1 MKSRQA
7 KVVVITGASAGIGRA
22 TACEFAKQGAVIAL
36 LARDAQRLEEVCREV
51 EQLGGKAIAI
61 PTDVAEFEQVEAAA
75 ERIERELGPVD
86 VWVNNAM
93 TTVFAPFE
101 AISPQDY
108 RRVTDVTYH
117 GYVWGTMAALKTMR
131 PRNHGTIVQVGSAL
145 AYRAIPLQ
153 SAYCGA
159 KHAIEGFTES
169 VRCELIHAK
178 SKVHITMVQMPAVNT
193 PQFDWCAT
201 SLDKQPKPVGTV
213 YQPEVAASAIV
224 WASQAKRREVVVGA
238 SSSMAIMGEKLAP
251 GLLDH
256 YLARTAV
263 SGQQGE
269 EFIAAD
275 RPSNLWQPVPGSF
288 GAHGRFD
295 DKALDKSRALWL
307 TKNRNRLMAGGA
319 ATLILAALG
328 VRQWGLR
335 RAKTAASQGSV
346 ASTEPQSGSME
357 HP

>member
-1 MKSRQA
+1 MKPKQA
-7 KVVVITGASAGIGRA
+7 QVVVITGASAGIGRA
-22 TACEFAKQGAVIAL
+22 TACEFARQGAHIAL
-36 LARDAQRLEEVCREV
+36 LARDEQRLEETRKEV

-61 PTDVAEFEQVEAAA
+61 PTDVAEFEQVQAAA
-75 ERIERELGPVD
+75 ERAERELGPID

-93 TTVFAPFE
+93 TTVFAPFGE
-101 AISPQDY
+101 ISHEDY

-117 GYVWGTMAALKTMR
+117 GYVWGTMAALKYMR

-159 KHAIEGFTES
+159 KHAIDGFTES
-169 VRCELIHAK
+169 VRTELIHDK
-178 SKVHITMVQMPAVNT
+178 SKVHITKVQMPAVNT

-201 SLDKQPKPVGTV
+201 TLDKQPKPVGTV

-224 WASQAKRREVVVGA
+224 WASQARRREIYVGL
-238 SSSMAIMGEKLAP
+238 SSSMAIVGDKVAP

-263 SGQQGE
+263 SGQQADAP
-269 EFIAAD
+269 ISAD
-275 RPSNLWQPVPGSF
+275 RPSNLWEPVPGPY

-295 DKALDKSRALWL
+295 HKALDKSRALWV
-307 TKNRNRLMAGGA
+307 TKNRNWLMAGGA
-319 ATLILAALG
+319 ATLLLAAAG
-328 VRQWGLR
+328 VRRLTRSEGR
-335 RAKTAASQGSV
+335 KG
-346 ASTEPQSGSME
+346 
-357 HP
+357 